1 MSPEAV
7 SVRLAAEADARDWD
21 DFVAAQPGGRG
32 CHEWPWRRVFE
43 RALKQKPVYLIARTG
58 GTVEGVLPLVLID
71 GWIAGRALISLPFLN
86 YGGVLASS
94 VAARDALLASASQL
108 AESRRCQYVELR
120 HVDREFP
127 DQPCRQHKVSMILPL
142 QQPEAMWESLDRKV
156 RNQIRKAR
164 KSELVSECGGAELL
178 DDFYDV
184 FSRNMRDLGTPVYSR
199 ALFAEILAAFPHRA
213 SLHIVRLGSRAIAAG
228 ISFITRSTLEVPSA
242 SSLREHNPL
251 CPNHLLY
258 WSIIEHAI
266 AQGCDTLD
274 FGRSTPGQGPHKFKE
289 QWGAKPLP
297 LTWEYQLVGAAAVPN
312 TGPSNPKF
320 KYAIELWKHCPLWLA
335 NTLGPH
341 ITRAV
346 P

>member
-1 MSPEAV
+1 
-7 SVRLAAEADARDWD
+7 
-21 DFVAAQPGGRG
+21 
-32 CHEWPWRRVFE
+32 
-43 RALKQKPVYLIARTG
+43 
-58 GTVEGVLPLVLID
+58 
-71 GWIAGRALISLPFLN
+71 
-86 YGGVLASS
+86 
-94 VAARDALLASASQL
+94 
-108 AESRRCQYVELR
+108 
-120 HVDREFP
+120 
-127 DQPCRQHKVSMILPL
+127 
-142 QQPEAMWESLDRKV
+142 MWEALDRKV

-213 SLHIVRLGSRAIAAG
+213 SLHIVRLGTRAVAAG

-242 SSLREHNPL
+242 SSLREHNHL

-274 FGRSTPGQGPHKFKE
+274 FGRSTPGEGPYKFKE
-289 QWGAKPLP
+289 QWGATPLP
-297 LTWEYQLVGAAAVPN
+297 LNWEYQLVGAAAVPN
-312 TGPSNPKF
+312 TSPSNPKF